1 MGKKYKLLGF
11 NSQDNTA
18 NVLISSTGKVL
29 RINVKELEK
38 SEVAD
43 DFDSHETKSLY
54 RKIYS
59 SFPDSPSIYEIEE
72 RNEKSWVVYSLLALL
87 LTIFYTFSNI
97 AAAKPVYIEYF
108 NIIVTPGTFIY
119 PFSFLVIDLL
129 SEFYGFRLARKAIY
143 MSLASNLIIV
153 SLLSISTSLPA
164 IPNWGL
170 NDQYNALMNHILSAI
185 FASSLSFLVSELV
198 NSYILCK
205 LKDMTNSRFLALRV
219 FFSTFIASILDSF
232 VFCFVAFYGKLPV
245 NQIIGMMII
254 QILIKIFFAL
264 FNVFPAY
271 GSRYLFNH
279 WVVKAVH

>member
-1 MGKKYKLLGF
+1 
-11 NSQDNTA
+11 T
-18 NVLISSTGKVL
+18 
-29 RINVKELEK
+29 
-38 SEVAD
+38 
-43 DFDSHETKSLY
+43 
-54 RKIYS
+54 
-59 SFPDSPSIYEIEE
+59 SFPSSPSIYEIEE

-97 AAAKPVYIEYF
+97 ASAKPVYIEYF
-108 NIIVTPGTFIY
+108 DIIVTPGTFIY

-153 SLLSISTSLPA
+153 SLLSISTGLPA
-164 IPNWGL
+164 IPGWDL

-198 NSYILCK
+198 NSYVLCK

-232 VFCFVAFYGKLPV
+232 VFCFVAFYGKLPT
-245 NQIIGMMII
+245 NQIIGMMVI
-254 QILIKIFFAL
+254 QILIKIFFAF

-271 GSRYLFNH
+271 GSRYLFNR
-279 WVVKAVH
+279 WVVKAAH

>member
-1 MGKKYKLLGF
+1 MGRKYKLLGF

-18 NVLISSTGKVL
+18 NVLILSAGKVL
-29 RINVKELEK
+29 KINIKELEK
-38 SEVAD
+38 SEIAD
-43 DFDSHETKSLY
+43 DLDNHEIKLLY
-54 RKIYS
+54 RKLYS
-59 SFPDSPSIYEIEE
+59 SFPNTPSVYEIEE
-72 RNEKSWVVYSLLALL
+72 RNEKSWVVYSFLALL

-97 AAAKPVYIEYF
+97 AAAKPVCIEYLG
-108 NIIVTPGTFIY
+108 IIVTPGTFIY

-164 IPNWGL
+164 IPTWDL
-170 NDQYNALMNHILSAI
+170 NEQYNALMNHILSAI

-219 FFSTFIASILDSF
+219 FFSTFVASVIDSF

-245 NQIIGMMII
+245 NQIIAMMIV

-271 GSRYLFNH
+271 GSRYLFNR
-279 WVVKAVH
+279 WVVKTAH

>member
-18 NVLISSTGKVL
+18 NVLISSTGKVVK
-29 RINVKELEK
+29 INVKELEK
-38 SEVAD
+38 SEIAD

-72 RNEKSWVVYSLLALL
+72 RNEKSWVVYSFLALL

-97 AAAKPVYIEYF
+97 AASKPVYIEYF

-153 SLLSISTSLPA
+153 SLLSISASLPA

-198 NSYILCK
+198 NSYVLCK

-279 WVVKAVH
+279 WVVKAAH

>member
-11 NSQDNTA
+11 NSQNNTA

-29 RINVKELEK
+29 RINIKELEK
-38 SEVAD
+38 SEIAD
-43 DFDSHETKSLY
+43 DFDNHETKSLY

-59 SFPDSPSIYEIEE
+59 SFPNSPSIYEIEE

-87 LTIFYTFSNI
+87 LAIFYTFSNI

-108 NIIVTPGTFIY
+108 DIIVTPGTFIY

-164 IPNWGL
+164 IPNWSL
-170 NDQYNALMNHILSAI
+170 NDQYNDLMNHILSAI

-198 NSYILCK
+198 NSYVLCK
-205 LKDMTNSRFLALRV
+205 LKAMTNSRFLALRV

-232 VFCFVAFYGKLPV
+232 VFCFVVFYGKLPL
-245 NQIIGMMII
+245 NQIIAMMII

-271 GSRYLFNH
+271 GSRYLFNR
-279 WVVKAVH
+279 WVVNTTH